1 MLLRDNQEKEVAL
14 KRMYR
19 KQQVYIHV
27 YLRRHGLYIYIYIYQ
42 IYIDTVCNL
51 PAYVT
56 MYVDRVLAIY
66 MSTEVMRILLQGHF

>member
-27 YLRRHGLYIYIYIYQ
+27 YLRRHGLYIYIYTFIRYISIQSVIY
-42 IYIDTVCNL
+42 L
-51 PAYVT
+51 R
-56 MYVDRVLAIY
+56 MYVC
-66 MSTEVMRILLQGHF
+66 

>member
-27 YLRRHGLYIYIYIYQ
+27 YLRRHGIYIHLSDTCISIQSVIY
-42 IYIDTVCNL
+42 L
-51 PAYVT
+51 R
-56 MYVDRVLAIY
+56 MYVC
-66 MSTEVMRILLQGHF
+66 